1 MLLVELVRERFAAAL
16 NQMGLD
22 GTALAQRVTAVRDP
36 QFGDYQ
42 ANLAMGLTKPLGIPD
57 PMQIAQDI
65 VNRVDLSGLCEPAEI
80 APRGFINLK
89 LHNSTIALA
98 LNQVA
103 QSDRLAVQPAA
114 KPRTYIID
122 YSSPNVAK
130 PMHVG
135 HIRSTVIGDSIAK
148 VLKFLGH
155 KVITD
160 NHLGD
165 WGTQFGMII
174 YGYKNFLDQAAFAA
188 DPVPELSRLYRVVH
202 QMIEWQNAERELPK
216 ARVAVEKS
224 TEKLTKAQAELG
236 GLAATDKKAKRSL
249 EDAQKELK
257 ALQEKLKKL
266 EDTMEARKQQPH
278 LSEACDQHP
287 DLETRVLQETA
298 KLHAG
303 DAENNA
309 LWNQFLPLCLEA
321 IHHIYDRLDIQFDM
335 ELGES
340 YFHDRLGPLVQR
352 LLDNGMAK
360 MSEGAVCI
368 FLAGFDVPML
378 IRKQDGAFLYAT
390 TDLATIEYRAEEF
403 KPDAILY
410 VVDHRQSDHFSKL
423 FATAKQIGYS
433 HIELKHVSFG
443 TVLGKDGKPY
453 KTRSGSVV
461 GLEPLLDEAIERA
474 FQVVE
479 SLPIPEEE
487 KRHVAQAVGLGAI
500 KYADLVHNRTSD
512 YEFDLEKM
520 VRLDGHTSAYIQYSY
535 ARTCSIL
542 RNAGTQASNPMPA
555 DIPFVLEHAAE
566 RNLAMLLLKF
576 EEVLLHVTN
585 EYMPNLLAD
594 YLYDLSKSYSSFFEQ
609 CPVLKAESEQL
620 KQSRLG
626 LCQLTGRTIKQGLY
640 LLGIQ
645 VIDRM

>member
-1 MLLVELVRERFAAAL
+1 MLLVDLVRERFAVAL

-22 GTALAQRVTAVRDP
+22 GTALSQRVTAVRDP

-42 ANLAMGLTKPLGIPD
+42 ANLAMGLTKQLGIQD
-57 PMQIAQDI
+57 PMQVAQEI
-65 VNRVDLSGLCEPAEI
+65 VKRVDLTGICEPAEI

-89 LHNSTIALA
+89 LKDSTIANA

-103 QSDRLAVQPAA
+103 QSDRLAVNNVA

-155 KVITD
+155 KVISD

-174 YGYKNFLDQAAFAA
+174 YGYKHFLDKAAFAQ

-202 QMIEWQNAERELPK
+202 QLIEWQNTAQELPK
-216 ARVAVEKS
+216 TLVAVEKS
-224 TEKLTKAQAELG
+224 TEKLAKAQAELG
-236 GLAATDKKAKRSL
+236 TLAATDKKAKRTI

-257 ALQEKLKKL
+257 ANQEKLKKL
-266 EDTMEARKQQPH
+266 QETTAARSQQPT
-278 LSEACDQHP
+278 LSQACEQHP
-287 DLETRVLQETA
+287 GLETKVLQETA

-303 DAENNA
+303 DAENKA

-321 IHHIYDRLDIQFDM
+321 IHHIYERLDIQFDM

-360 MSEGAVCI
+360 ISEGAVCV
-368 FLAGFDVPML
+368 FLDGFEVPML
-378 IRKQDGAFLYAT
+378 IRKQDGAYLYAT
-390 TDLATIEYRAEEF
+390 TDLATIEYRVEKFA
-403 KPDAILY
+403 PDAILY
-410 VVDHRQSDHFSKL
+410 VVDHRQGEHFSKL
-423 FATAKQIGYS
+423 FATAKQIGYGN
-433 HIELKHVSFG
+433 IELKHIAFG

-479 SLPIPEEE
+479 SLPIPKEE
-487 KRHVAQAVGLGAI
+487 KVQVAQTVGLGAI

-542 RNAGTQASNPMPA
+542 RNAGIQANDAISP
-555 DIPFVLEHAAE
+555 DLQFVLDHPAE
-566 RNLAMLLLKF
+566 RTLALTLLKF
-576 EEVLLHVTN
+576 EEILLHVTN
-585 EYMPNLLAD
+585 DYMPNILAD
-594 YLYDLSKSYSSFFEQ
+594 YLYDVSKCYSSFFEQ
-609 CPVLKAESEQL
+609 CPVLKAESEHL
-620 KQSRLG
+620 KQSRLA
-626 LCQLTGRTIKQGLY
+626 LCQLTGRTIKQGLE
-640 LLGIQ
+640 LLGIR
-645 VIDRM
+645 VVDRM

>member
-1 MLLVELVRERFAAAL
+1 MLLVDLVRERFAAAL

-22 GTALAQRVTAVRDP
+22 GTTLSQRVTAVRDP

-42 ANLAMGLTKPLGIPD
+42 ANLAMGLTKQLGIQD

-65 VNRVDLSGLCEPAEI
+65 VHRVDLTGLCEPAEI

-89 LHNSTIALA
+89 LQNGTIAQA

-103 QSDRLAVQPAA
+103 SSDRLAVNTVA

-174 YGYKNFLDQAAFAA
+174 YGYKHFLDPSAFEA

-202 QMIEWQNAERELPK
+202 QLIEWQNTEQELPK
-216 ARVAVEKS
+216 TKAAVEKS
-224 TEKLTKAQAELG
+224 IEKLAKVQADLG
-236 GLAATDKKAKRSL
+236 GLAATDKKAKRSI

-257 ALQEKLKKL
+257 ANQEKLKKL
-266 EDTMEARKQQPH
+266 EETTEARNLHPQ
-278 LSEACDQHP
+278 LSQACHQHP
-287 DLETRVLQETA
+287 GLETKVLQETA

-360 MSEGAVCI
+360 ISEGAVCV
-368 FLAGFDVPML
+368 FLDGIEVPML
-378 IRKQDGAFLYAT
+378 IRKQDGAYLYAT
-390 TDLATIEYRAEEF
+390 TDLATIEYRVEKF
-403 KPDAILY
+403 NPDAILY
-410 VVDHRQSDHFSKL
+410 VVDHRQGEHFSKL
-423 FATAKQIGYS
+423 FATAKQIGYGD
-433 HIELKHVSFG
+433 IELKHVSFG

-479 SLPIPEEE
+479 SLPIPKEE
-487 KRHVAQAVGLGAI
+487 KLQVAQTVGLGAI

-542 RNAGTQASNPMPA
+542 RNAGIQINDPIQA
-555 DIPFVLEHAAE
+555 DVHFVLDHAAE
-566 RNLAMLLLKF
+566 RTLALMLLKF

-585 EYMPNLLAD
+585 DYMPNLLAD
-594 YLYDLSKSYSSFFEQ
+594 YLYDVSKSYSSFFEQ
-609 CPVLKAESEQL
+609 CPVLKAETEAL
-620 KQSRLG
+620 KQSRLS
-626 LCQLTGRTIKQGLY
+626 LCQLTGRTIKHGLE
-640 LLGIQ
+640 LLGIN
-645 VIDRM
+645 VVDRM

>member
-42 ANLAMGLTKPLGIPD
+42 ANLAMGLTKQLGVSD

-65 VNRVDLSGLCEPAEI
+65 VQRVDLTGLCEPAEI
-80 APRGFINLK
+80 APRGFINLR
-89 LHNSTIALA
+89 LQNDTIAQA

-103 QSDRLAVQPAA
+103 QSDRLAVRQAP

-174 YGYKNFLDQAAFAA
+174 YGYKHFLDQAAFKA

-202 QMIEWQNAERELPK
+202 QLIEWQNTARELPK
-216 ARVAVEKS
+216 AKIAVEKS
-224 TEKLTKAQAELG
+224 TEKLSQTQAELG
-236 GLAATDKKAKRSL
+236 PLAATDKKAKRAI

-257 ALQEKLKKL
+257 SNQEKLKKL
-266 EDTMEARKQQPH
+266 EETTAARQQQPE
-278 LSEACDQHP
+278 LSQACDQHP
-287 DLETRVLQETA
+287 ELESKTLQETA

-303 DAENNA
+303 DAENKA

-321 IHHIYDRLDIQFDM
+321 IHHIYQRLDIQFDM

-340 YFHDRLGPLVQR
+340 YFHDRLGPLVKR

-360 MSEGAVCI
+360 ISEGAVCV
-368 FLAGFDVPML
+368 FLNGFDVPML
-378 IRKQDGAFLYAT
+378 IRKQDGAYLYAT
-390 TDLATIEYRAEEF
+390 TDLATIEFRVEKF
-403 KPDAILY
+403 NPDAILY
-410 VVDHRQSDHFSKL
+410 VVDHRQGEHFSKL
-423 FATAKQIGYS
+423 FATAKQIGYND
-433 HIELKHVSFG
+433 IELKHVSFG

-479 SLPIPEEE
+479 SLPIPKEE
-487 KRHVAQAVGLGAI
+487 KLQVAQTVGLGAI

-535 ARTCSIL
+535 ARTRSIL
-542 RNAGTQASNPMPA
+542 RNAGLQANDPITA
-555 DIPFVLEHAAE
+555 DVPFILNHPAE
-566 RNLAMLLLKF
+566 RNLALILLKF
-576 EEVLLHVTN
+576 EEVLLHVTQD
-585 EYMPNLLAD
+585 YMPNLLAD
-594 YLYDLSKSYSSFFEQ
+594 YLYDVSKSYSSFFEQ
-609 CPVLKAESEQL
+609 CPVLKAETDSL
-620 KQSRLG
+620 KQSRLS
-626 LCQLTGRTIKQGLY
+626 LCQLTGRTIKQGLE
-640 LLGIQ
+640 LLGIH
-645 VIDRM
+645 VVDRM

>member
-1 MLLVELVRERFAAAL
+1 MLLVDLVRERFAAAL

-22 GTALAQRVTAVRDP
+22 GTTLSQRVTAVRDP

-42 ANLAMGLTKPLGIPD
+42 ANLAMGLTKQLGIQD

-65 VNRVDLSGLCEPAEI
+65 VNRADLSGLCEPAEI
-80 APRGFINLK
+80 APRGFINLR
-89 LHNSTIALA
+89 LQNGTIAKA

-103 QSDRLAVQPAA
+103 QSDRLAVNHVA

-174 YGYKNFLDQAAFAA
+174 YGYKHFLDQSAFAA

-202 QMIEWQNAERELPK
+202 QLIEWQNTEHELPK
-216 ARVAVEKS
+216 AKVAVEKS
-224 TEKLTKAQAELG
+224 AEKLTKVQAELG
-236 GLAATDKKAKRSL
+236 GLATTDKKAKRSI

-257 ALQEKLKKL
+257 THQEKLKKL
-266 EDTMEARKQQPH
+266 EETTEARKQQPQM
-278 LSEACDQHP
+278 SQACDQHP
-287 DLETRVLQETA
+287 GLETKVLQETA

-303 DAENNA
+303 DAENKA

-321 IHHIYDRLDIQFDM
+321 IHHIYTRLDIQFDM

-360 MSEGAVCI
+360 ISEGAVCV
-368 FLAGFDVPML
+368 FLDGFEVPML
-378 IRKQDGAFLYAT
+378 IRKQDGAYLYAT
-390 TDLATIEYRAEEF
+390 TDLATIEYRVEVF
-403 KPDAILY
+403 QPDAILY
-410 VVDHRQSDHFSKL
+410 VVDHRQGEHFSKL
-423 FATAKQIGYS
+423 FATAKQIGYRD
-433 HIELKHVSFG
+433 IELKHVSFG

-479 SLPIPEEE
+479 SLPIPKEE
-487 KRHVAQAVGLGAI
+487 KLQVAQTVGLGAI

-542 RNAGTQASNPMPA
+542 RNAGIQMSDPVQADVN
-555 DIPFVLEHAAE
+555 FVLDHTAE
-566 RNLAMLLLKF
+566 RTLALMLLKF
-576 EEVLLHVTN
+576 AEVLLHVTN
-585 EYMPNLLAD
+585 DYMPNLLAD
-594 YLYDLSKSYSSFFEQ
+594 YLYDVSKSYSSFFEQ
-609 CPVLKAESEQL
+609 CPVLKAETEAL
-620 KQSRLG
+620 KLSRLG
-626 LCQLTGRTIKQGLY
+626 LCQLTGRTIKRGLE
-640 LLGIQ
+640 LLGIN
-645 VIDRM
+645 VVDRM

>member
-1 MLLVELVRERFAAAL
+1 MLLVDLIRERFAAAL

-22 GTALAQRVTAVRDP
+22 GISLSQRVTAVRDP

-42 ANLAMGLTKPLGIPD
+42 ANLAMGLTKQLGIQD
-57 PMQIAQDI
+57 PMQIAQTIVQHLDI
-65 VNRVDLSGLCEPAEI
+65 SGLCEPAEI
-80 APRGFINLK
+80 APRGFINLR
-89 LHNSTIALA
+89 LLSSTLSQA
-98 LNQVA
+98 LNQAA
-103 QSDRLAVQPAA
+103 QSDRLAVNYVA

-135 HIRSTVIGDSIAK
+135 HIRSTVIGDAIAK

-174 YGYKNFLDQAAFAA
+174 YGYKHFLDPSAFAT
-188 DPVPELSRLYRVVH
+188 DPVPELARLYRVVH
-202 QMIEWQNAERELPK
+202 QLLEWQEAENKLPK
-216 ARVAVEKS
+216 TKIAVEKS
-224 TEKLTKAQAELG
+224 AEKLAKVQAELG
-236 GLAATDKKAKRSL
+236 PLADSDKKAKRNIA
-249 EDAQKELK
+249 DAEKEFRTSQEE
-257 ALQEKLKKL
+257 LQKL
-266 EDTMEARKQQPH
+266 EKIIEQRKLQPQW
-278 LSEACDQHP
+278 SSACDQHP
-287 DLETRVLQETA
+287 NLEAKVLQETA

-309 LWNQFLPLCLEA
+309 LWKQFLPPCLEA
-321 IHHIYDRLDIQFDM
+321 IHQIYDRLDIQFDL

-340 YFHDRLGPLVQR
+340 YFHDRLKPLVQR
-352 LLDNGMAK
+352 LLDNGMARI
-360 MSEGAVCI
+360 SEGAACV
-368 FLAGFDVPML
+368 FLNGFDEPML

-390 TDLATIEYRAEEF
+390 TDLATIEYRVERF
-403 KPDAILY
+403 QPNAILY
-410 VVDHRQSDHFSKL
+410 VVDHRQEKHFAKL
-423 FATAKQIGYS
+423 FATAKQIGYEA
-433 HIELKHVSFG
+433 IELKHVSFG
-443 TVLGKDGKPY
+443 TVLGPDGKPY

-461 GLEPLLDEAIERA
+461 GLEPLLDEAIDRA

-487 KRHVAQAVGLGAI
+487 KRNVAKTVGLGAI

-512 YEFDLEKM
+512 YVFDLEKM

-542 RNAGTQASNPMPA
+542 RNAGLNPAVSGTTEISFILAHP
-555 DIPFVLEHAAE
+555 AE
-566 RNLAMLLLKF
+566 RMLALTILKF
-576 EEVLLHVTN
+576 EDVLLQVTHD
-585 EYMPNLLAD
+585 YMPNLLAD
-594 YLYDLSKSYSSFFEQ
+594 YLYDIAKCYSSFFEQ
-609 CPVLKAESEQL
+609 CPVLKAESELL

-626 LCQLTGRTIKQGLY
+626 LCQLTGRTLKTGLE

-645 VIDRM
+645 VVDRM

>member
-42 ANLAMGLTKPLGIPD
+42 ANLAMGLTKQLGVSD

-65 VNRVDLSGLCEPAEI
+65 VQRVDLTGLCEPAEI
-80 APRGFINLK
+80 APRGFINLR
-89 LHNSTIALA
+89 LQNDTIAQA

-103 QSDRLAVQPAA
+103 QSDRLAVRQAP

-174 YGYKNFLDQAAFAA
+174 YGYKHFLDQAAFKA

-202 QMIEWQNAERELPK
+202 QLIEWQNTARELPK
-216 ARVAVEKS
+216 AKIAVEKS
-224 TEKLTKAQAELG
+224 AEKLSQTQAELG
-236 GLAATDKKAKRSL
+236 PLAATDKKAKRAI

-257 ALQEKLKKL
+257 SNQEKLKKL
-266 EDTMEARKQQPH
+266 EETTAARQQQPE
-278 LSEACDQHP
+278 LSQACDQHP
-287 DLETRVLQETA
+287 ELESKTLQETA

-303 DAENNA
+303 DAENKA

-321 IHHIYDRLDIQFDM
+321 IHHIYQRLDIQFDM

-340 YFHDRLGPLVQR
+340 YFHDRLGPLVKR

-360 MSEGAVCI
+360 ISEGAVCV
-368 FLAGFDVPML
+368 FLNGFDVPML
-378 IRKQDGAFLYAT
+378 IRKQDGAYLYAT
-390 TDLATIEYRAEEF
+390 TDLATIEFRVEKF
-403 KPDAILY
+403 NPDAILY
-410 VVDHRQSDHFSKL
+410 VVDHRQGEHFSKL
-423 FATAKQIGYS
+423 FATAKQIGYND
-433 HIELKHVSFG
+433 IELKHVSFG

-479 SLPIPEEE
+479 SLPIPKEE
-487 KRHVAQAVGLGAI
+487 KLQVAQTVGLGAI

-542 RNAGTQASNPMPA
+542 RNAGLQANDPITA
-555 DIPFVLEHAAE
+555 DVLFILNHSAE
-566 RNLAMLLLKF
+566 RNLALILLKF
-576 EEVLLHVTN
+576 EEVLLHVTQD
-585 EYMPNLLAD
+585 YMPNLLAD
-594 YLYDLSKSYSSFFEQ
+594 YLYDVSKSYSSFFEQ
-609 CPVLKAESEQL
+609 CPVLKAETDTL

-626 LCQLTGRTIKQGLY
+626 LCQLTGRTIKQGLE
-640 LLGIQ
+640 LLGIH
-645 VIDRM
+645 VVDRM

>member
-1 MLLVELVRERFAAAL
+1 MLLVDLVRERFAAAL

-22 GTALAQRVTAVRDP
+22 GTSLSQRVTAVRDT

-42 ANLAMGLTKPLGIPD
+42 ANLAMSLTKQLGIQD

-65 VNRVDLSGLCEPAEI
+65 VQRVDLSGLCEPAEI

-89 LHNSTIALA
+89 LKHSTISKA
-98 LNQVA
+98 LNEVA
-103 QSDRLAVQPAA
+103 QSNRLAVHPVA
-114 KPRTYIID
+114 KPRTYVVD

-135 HIRSTVIGDSIAK
+135 HIRSTVIGDAIAK
-148 VLKFLGH
+148 ILKFLGH

-174 YGYKNFLDQAAFAA
+174 YGYKHFLDPAAFAA

-202 QMIEWQNAERELPK
+202 QLIDWQSTEKELPK
-216 ARVAVEKS
+216 TKLAVEKAE
-224 TEKLTKAQAELG
+224 EKLAKVQAEFG
-236 GLAATDKKAKRSL
+236 AVAATDKKAKRSI

-257 ALQEKLKKL
+257 NHQEKLKKL
-266 EDTMEARKQQPH
+266 EDTTEARKQQPD
-278 LSEACDQHP
+278 LSSACDKHP

-303 DAENNA
+303 DAENKA
-309 LWNQFLPLCLEA
+309 LWDQFLPLCLES

-340 YFHDRLGPLVQR
+340 YFHNRLGPLVQR

-360 MSEGAVCI
+360 ISEGAVCV
-368 FLAGFDVPML
+368 FLNGFEVPML
-378 IRKQDGAFLYAT
+378 IRKQDGAYLYAT
-390 TDLATIEYRAEEF
+390 TDLATIEYRVETF

-410 VVDHRQSDHFSKL
+410 VVDHRQGDHFSKL
-423 FATAKQIGYS
+423 FATAKQIGYDQL
-433 HIELKHVSFG
+433 ELNHVSFG

-479 SLPIPEEE
+479 SLPIPTEE
-487 KRHVAQAVGLGAI
+487 KREVAQTVGLGAI

-512 YEFDLEKM
+512 YVFDLEKM

-542 RNAGTQASNPMPA
+542 RNAGISMSEPIAPEV
-555 DIPFVLEHAAE
+555 DFVLDHAAE
-566 RNLAMLLLKF
+566 RTLALMLLKF

-585 EYMPNLLAD
+585 DYMPNLLAD
-594 YLYDLSKSYSSFFEQ
+594 YLYDVSKSYSSFFEQ
-609 CPVLKAESEQL
+609 CPVIKAETEAL
-620 KQSRLG
+620 KQSRLA
-626 LCQLTGRTIKQGLY
+626 LCQLTGRTIKQGLE
-640 LLGIQ
+640 LLGIN
-645 VIDRM
+645 VVDRM